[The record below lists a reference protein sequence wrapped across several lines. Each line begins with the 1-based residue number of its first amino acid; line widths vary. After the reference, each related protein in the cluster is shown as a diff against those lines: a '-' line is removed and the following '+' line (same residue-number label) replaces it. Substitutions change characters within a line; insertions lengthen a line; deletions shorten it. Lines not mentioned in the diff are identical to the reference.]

1 MSTATPLTPM
11 AAVALALVLSACAA
25 ISPRPLAAPAAAPA
39 LAPAERLSRAVE
51 LLDHGQAAAARLE
64 LAAMLAARPDDA
76 RASRLMREIDQDPR
90 ALLGSRSYAYTVRPG
105 ETMSALAE
113 RFLGDSLMFYA
124 LARYNGITA
133 PADLTAGRVLM
144 IPGVPHRAAA
154 SAAPAAPPPQQQQPV
169 KPPQVRD
176 HAQARLLRAS
186 ALESMNRGQIN
197 RAVSL
202 LQHAAEVDPA
212 DPLIARDLTRA
223 LRIQATV
230 HAR

>member
-1 MSTATPLTPM
+1 MSTARPLTPL
-11 AAVALALVLSACAA
+11 AVVALALVVSACAG
-25 ISPRPLAAPAAAPA
+25 ISPRPPAAPAAALA
-39 LAPAERLSRAVE
+39 LPPAERLSRAVG
-51 LLDHGQAAAARLE
+51 LLDHGQPVAARAE

-90 ALLGSRSYAYTVRPG
+90 ILLGSRSYAYTVRPG

-124 LARYNGITA
+124 LARYNGMAA

-144 IPGVPHRAAA
+144 IPGLPHRAAA
-154 SAAPAAPPPQQQQPV
+154 SAPPPPQAPQQQPV
-169 KPPQVRD
+169 KPPPVRD

-197 RAVSL
+197 RAVNL
-202 LQHAAEVDPA
+202 LRHAAEVDPD

-230 HAR
+230 HGR